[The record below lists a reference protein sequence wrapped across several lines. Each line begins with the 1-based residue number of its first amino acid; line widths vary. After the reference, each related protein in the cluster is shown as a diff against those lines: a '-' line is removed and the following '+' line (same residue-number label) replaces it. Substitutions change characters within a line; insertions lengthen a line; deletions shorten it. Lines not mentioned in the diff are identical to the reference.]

1 MDSEGDSYQL
11 ITVDVNETHPA
22 VVRCEATCLNQQG
35 IYNPA
40 MALIVTSQE
49 QFIEVHGAMNVSS
62 TDGLYEIYYENIS
75 HCGAQNNY
83 TMKFNFLIYSTSS
96 KIDHAVL
103 VCGVMYSV
111 DTPCWGQTN
120 GIIRYNSDLATTTQ
134 QPSKWNMRSPPYSPS
149 PLFATTPSSTTHE
162 MTASG
167 PRLSNLKLVLLYIV
181 ISIVIIIVLS
191 VPVVAGFLYTYMFM
205 RSNKKTAVTEEE
217 GLEMKTVQVHSNEG
231 EGEKKEKETV
241 PAKVS
246 HPSLIH
252 SRLNQKLPDT
262 ISSRENK

>member
-1 MDSEGDSYQL
+1 
-11 ITVDVNETHPA
+11 
-22 VVRCEATCLNQQG
+22 
-35 IYNPA
+35 

-49 QFIEVHGAMNVSS
+49 QFIEVRGAVNVSS
-62 TDGLYEIYYENIS
+62 TDGLYEIYYGNIS
-75 HCGAQNNY
+75 HCDAQNNH
-83 TMKFNFLIYSTSS
+83 TMKYTFLIYSTSS

-103 VCGVMYSV
+103 VCGITYSPV

-120 GIIRYNSDLATTTQ
+120 GIIRYNGDLATTTQ
-134 QPSKWNMRSPPYSPS
+134 QPSKSNMHSPPYSPS
-149 PLFATTPSSTTHE
+149 PLFATTPSSTTHA
-162 MTASG
+162 MAGSQ
-167 PRLSNLKLVLLYIV
+167 PSDSKLVLLYIV

-191 VPVVAGFLYTYMFM
+191 VPFVAGFLYKYM
-205 RSNKKTAVTEEE
+205 RSSKTTAVTEEE
-217 GLEMKTVQVHSNEG
+217 GLVMKDIHSNEE

-246 HPSLIH
+246 NLLPIH